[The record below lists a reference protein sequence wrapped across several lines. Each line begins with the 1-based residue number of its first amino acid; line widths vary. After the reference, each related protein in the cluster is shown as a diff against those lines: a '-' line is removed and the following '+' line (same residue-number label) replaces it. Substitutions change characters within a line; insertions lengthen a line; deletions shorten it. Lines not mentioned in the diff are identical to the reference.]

1 MQVERLIAR
10 IRGQLELGTP
20 DLEARSLAG
29 EYAALCARAR
39 ERLEQCATLVRGGNE
54 HAAFQAAE
62 ADPDLLGLCALL
74 SFAESDRWHALC
86 RERGLPAGFPL
97 DGQHV
102 LAVESLYG
110 RVIGESHPLYRDY
123 RDAIRRRDED
133 RALAVLRSIVRINPD
148 DPNAQSELGRLSAKF
163 LRESLGRVGALFA
176 EGRAAEAVELMQR
189 MERFGANELAGEPR
203 WDDARARRAAWLRAN
218 AAEQAAALVDEAGGA
233 REGGH
238 WEACASA
245 LGRTRALEREHQ
257 LNLSPELLAR
267 TAELEAWA
275 GELAAAAEA
284 EAALRAAVAGLLDEW
299 QVLGQEAARGSS
311 PAILIVRLSAWLE
324 RAAPHAE
331 RLPEGLLREA
341 RALRQATRTRLNRR
355 YLVLTTSWVVGLLLV
370 VGAVVAVN
378 LQRQQEEETLGRFS
392 EAARL
397 VELHDHDAALKALE
411 EFEKAHTGPADL
423 ERRKADAR
431 PLREALARQAA
442 LEQKLRLE
450 ARQLAELGRQGVTDG
465 NVAEVVRRAAAYL
478 KSLAEAGSGMRE
490 RLRAVLP
497 DPEGLAAAGQ
507 NHLGKL
513 RQELAT
519 RTAALNKAV
528 SDSAAIADPVA
539 AMETLE
545 RLRMLLKVLAD
556 VGDKDLDSAAAAA
569 DRGEIRLAGDRKI
582 AAALRA
588 LEAAG
593 DLASYLAALADASA
607 NTAGEKTDLGARASF
622 VFTHAPTLQALPRPV
637 LAPRVGAMWD
647 AAATADP
654 QGLFHPAVLTD
665 AEQRLL
671 RRLSDTS
678 LADSLR
684 RATLSLYSVRGVT
697 PGRTVYV
704 VGEIA
709 ESKNALTDGVEFTQ
723 KAKELSREGVV
734 AEAAWR
740 RREFNNGFRN
750 GEELTALAPIPELEF
765 IRQITRFQDTRT
777 GRLLEPPLRTME
789 RVRRSDSPYP
799 ELRAF
804 QLQELYKLAGGRPDA
819 WGLLFSPSAQRDAE
833 QLRRITQ
840 NALEPYDYL
849 FRDKW
854 ADVKAELRAFLV
866 PQGGAGYAEEARF
879 WRATFAQLRNRRLVF
894 AGMVGR
900 DGAPRL
906 REATKGSALYG
917 LDNDGK
923 AAVLFRVGDDGLPKR
938 VADGAPLSPL
948 LRYPGTVAEAAEAAG
963 IPKGLNP
970 PDGGWETLLQ
980 GRDL

>member
-1 MQVERLIAR
+1 MQAERLIAR

-29 EYAALCARAR
+29 EYAALCLRAR

-62 ADPDLLGLCALL
+62 AEPDLLGLCALL

-123 RDAIRRRDED
+123 RDAIRRREED

-148 DPNAQSELGRLSAKF
+148 DPNAQSELARLSAKF
-163 LRESLGRVGALFA
+163 LRESLGRVGALFT

-203 WDDARARRAAWLRAN
+203 WDDARTRRAAWLRAN
-218 AAEQAAALVDEAGGA
+218 AAEQAVALIGEAGLA
-233 REGGH
+233 RDGGH
-238 WEACASA
+238 WESCASA
-245 LGRTRALEREHQ
+245 LGRTRALERDHQ
-257 LNLSPELLAR
+257 LNLSSELL
-267 TAELEAWA
+267 TQVAELEAWA
-275 GELAAAAEA
+275 GELAATAEA
-284 EAALRAAVAGLLDEW
+284 EASLRSSVEGLLEEW
-299 QVLGQEAARGSS
+299 RVLGQEAARGSS

-324 RAAPHAE
+324 RATPHAE
-331 RLPEGLLREA
+331 RLPEGLIREA

-355 YLVLTTSWVVGLLLV
+355 YLVLTSSWVVGLLLV
-370 VGAVVAVN
+370 VGVVVAVN
-378 LQRQQEEETLGRFS
+378 LQRQQEEETLGRLS

-397 VELHDHDAALKALE
+397 VELYDHEGARRALD
-411 EFEKAHTGPADL
+411 EFEHGGSNAAEL
-423 ERRKADAR
+423 ERRKSDAR
-431 PLREALARQAA
+431 PLRETLAKQTA

-450 ARQLAELGRQGVTDG
+450 ARQLAETARQGVNDG
-465 NVAEVVRRAAAYL
+465 NVAGIVRGTAAYL
-478 KSLAEAGSGMRE
+478 KALGEAGSALRE

-497 DPEGLAAAGQ
+497 DPEGLSAAGQ

-513 RQELAT
+513 RQELAA
-519 RTAALNKAV
+519 RTTALNKAV
-528 SDSAAIADPVA
+528 RDNTTIAEPAA

-545 RLRMLLKVLAD
+545 RLRLLLKILGEA
-556 VGDKDLDSAAAAA
+556 GDRDLDSAAAAA
-569 DRGEIRLAGDRKI
+569 DLGEDRLAGERKV

-588 LEAAG
+588 LEAAA
-593 DLASYLAALADASA
+593 DLSSYLAALADASA
-607 NTAGEKTDLGARASF
+607 NTAGGKTDLGTRASF
-622 VFTHAPTLQALPRPV
+622 VFTRAPSLQALPRPV
-637 LAPRVGAMWD
+637 LAPRVAAMWD

-654 QGLFHPAVLTD
+654 QGIFHPTILTD

-697 PGRTVYV
+697 PGRSVYV
-704 VGEIA
+704 VGEVA
-709 ESKNALTDGVEFTQ
+709 ETKNTFTDGAEFTQ
-723 KAKELSREGVV
+723 KAKELNREGVV
-734 AEAAWR
+734 VEGAWR

-750 GEELTALAPIPELEF
+750 GEELTSLAPIPELEF
-765 IRQITRFQDTRT
+765 IRQITRFQDARS

-804 QLQELYKLAGGRPDA
+804 QLQELYRLAGGRPDA
-819 WGLLFSPSAQRDAE
+819 WGLIFSPSAQRDAE

-900 DGAPRL
+900 DGTPRL
-906 REATKGSALYG
+906 REVTKGSALFG

-923 AAVLFRVGDDGLPKR
+923 VAVLFRVGDDGVPKR
-938 VADGAPLSPL
+938 VADAAPLSPL
-948 LRYPGTVAEAAEAAG
+948 LRYPALVAEAAASAG

>member
-1 MQVERLIAR
+1 MQAERLIAR

-29 EYAALCARAR
+29 EYAALCLRAR

-148 DPNAQSELGRLSAKF
+148 DPNAQSELARQSAKF

-189 MERFGANELAGEPR
+189 MERFGANDLAGEPR

-218 AAEQAAALVDEAGGA
+218 AAEQAISLVAEAALA
-233 REGGH
+233 RDGGH

-245 LGRTRALEREHQ
+245 LGRTRALERDHQ
-257 LNLSPELLAR
+257 LNLSGELLAQM
-267 TAELEAWA
+267 AELEAWA
-275 GELAAAAEA
+275 GELAATAEA
-284 EAALRAAVAGLLDEW
+284 EASLRSALESLLEEW
-299 QVLGQEAARGSS
+299 HVLDQEAARGSS
-311 PAILIVRLSAWLE
+311 PAILIVRLSAWIE
-324 RAAPHAE
+324 RATPHAE

-341 RALRQATRTRLNRR
+341 RALRQATRMRLNRR
-355 YLVLTTSWVVGLLLV
+355 YLLLTSSWVVGLLLI
-370 VGAVVAVN
+370 VGTVVAIN
-378 LQRQQEEETLGRFS
+378 LQRQQEEETLGRLS

-397 VELHDHDAALKALE
+397 VELYDHEAARRALD
-411 EFEKAHTGPADL
+411 EFERGGNAADL
-423 ERRKADAR
+423 EQRKAETR
-431 PLREALARQAA
+431 PLRETLDKQSA

-450 ARQLAELGRQGVTDG
+450 ARQLAESARNGVNDG
-465 NVAEVVRRAAAYL
+465 NVAEVARRSTAYL
-478 KSLAEAGSGMRE
+478 KALGEAAPALRE
-490 RLRAVLP
+490 RLKSVLP
-497 DPEGLAAAGQ
+497 EPEVLAAASQ
-507 NHLGKL
+507 SHLGKL
-513 RQELAT
+513 RQELDT
-519 RTAALNKAV
+519 RTTALNKAV
-528 SDSAAIADPVA
+528 RDNTTIADPVA

-545 RLRMLLKVLAD
+545 RLRLLIKVLREA
-556 VGDKDLDSAAAAA
+556 GDRDFDSAEAAAEV
-569 DRGEIRLAGDRKI
+569 GESRLAGERKV

-588 LEAAG
+588 LEAAT
-593 DLASYLAALADASA
+593 DLSSYLAALADASA
-607 NTAGEKTDLGARASF
+607 NNAGGKTDLGNRASF
-622 VFTHAPTLQALPRPV
+622 VFTHAPTLQSLPRPI
-637 LAPRVGAMWD
+637 LAPRVAAMWD

-654 QGLFHPAVLTD
+654 QGIFHPTVLTD

-697 PGRTVYV
+697 PGRSVYV
-704 VGEIA
+704 VGEVV
-709 ESKNALTDGVEFTQ
+709 ETKNTFTDGAEFTQ
-723 KAKELSREGVV
+723 KAKELNRDGVV
-734 AEAAWR
+734 VEGAWR

-750 GEELTALAPIPELEF
+750 GEELTALAPIPELDF
-765 IRQITRFQDTRT
+765 IRQITRFQDARS

-804 QLQELYKLAGGRPDA
+804 QLQELYRLAGGRPDA
-819 WGLLFSPSAQRDAE
+819 WGLIFSPSAQRDSE

-854 ADVKAELRAFLV
+854 ADVKGELRAFLV

-900 DGAPRL
+900 DGTPRL
-906 REATKGSALYG
+906 REATKGSALFG

-923 AAVLFRVGDDGLPKR
+923 VAVLFRVGEDGLPKR
-938 VADGAPLSPL
+938 VADAAPLSPL
-948 LRYPGTVAEAAEAAG
+948 LRYPALVAEAAEAAG

>member
-1 MQVERLIAR
+1 MQAERLIAR

-29 EYAALCARAR
+29 EYATLCLRAR

-62 ADPDLLGLCALL
+62 AEPDLLGLCALL

-163 LRESLGRVGALFA
+163 LRESLGRVGALFN
-176 EGRAAEAVELMQR
+176 EGRAADAVELMQR
-189 MERFGANELAGEPR
+189 MERFGANDLAGEPR

-218 AAEQAAALVDEAGGA
+218 AAEQAATLVAEAGLA
-233 REGGH
+233 RDGGH
-238 WEACASA
+238 WEACAAA
-245 LGRTRALEREHQ
+245 LGRTRALERDHH
-257 LNLSPELLAR
+257 LNLPPELLAR
-267 TAELEAWA
+267 MAELEAWA

-284 EAALRAAVAGLLDEW
+284 EAALRAAVESLLEEW
-299 QVLGQEAARGSS
+299 QLLGQEAARGSS

-324 RAAPHAE
+324 RATPHAE

-341 RALRQATRTRLNRR
+341 RALRQATRARLNRR
-355 YLVLTTSWVVGLLLV
+355 YLLLTSSWVVGLLLI
-370 VGAVVAVN
+370 VGVVVAVN
-378 LQRQQEEETLGRFS
+378 LQRQQEEETLGRLS

-397 VELHDHDAALKALE
+397 VELHDHDAALRALD
-411 EFEKAHTGPADL
+411 EFERGGGASEL
-423 ERRKADAR
+423 ERRKADTR
-431 PLREALARQAA
+431 PLRDTLAKQLA
-442 LEQKLRLE
+442 LEQKLRSE
-450 ARQLAELGRQGVTDG
+450 ARQLAEFGRQGLTDG
-465 NVAEVVRRAAAYL
+465 NVSEVIRRTAAYL
-478 KSLAEAGSGMRE
+478 KALSEAGSAMRD
-490 RLRAVLP
+490 RLRTVLP
-497 DPEGLAAAGQ
+497 DPEGLSASAQ

-513 RQELAT
+513 RQELAG
-519 RTAALNKAV
+519 RTSALNKAIN
-528 SDSAAIADPVA
+528 DSATIADPVA
-539 AMETLE
+539 AMENLE
-545 RLRMLLKVLAD
+545 RLRVLLKIL
-556 VGDKDLDSAAAAA
+556 GDAGDRDLDSAAAAA

-582 AAALRA
+582 AAALRG
-588 LEAAG
+588 LESAG
-593 DLASYLAALADASA
+593 DLSTYLAALADASA

-622 VFTHAPTLQALPRPV
+622 VFTRASTLQSLPRPV
-637 LAPRVGAMWD
+637 LAPRVAAMWD
-647 AAATADP
+647 AAASADP
-654 QGLFHPAVLTD
+654 KGLFQPAALT
-665 AEQRLL
+665 ETEKSLL
-671 RRLSDTS
+671 RRISDTS

-684 RATLSLYSVRGVT
+684 RATLSLYSPRGIT

-704 VGEIA
+704 VGE
-709 ESKNALTDGVEFTQ
+709 LTETKVSFNDGVEFTQ
-723 KAKELSREGVV
+723 KAKELTRDGAVLEGV
-734 AEAAWR
+734 WR

-765 IRQITRFQDTRT
+765 IRQVIRFQDART
-777 GRLLEPPLRTME
+777 GQLLEPPLRTME

-804 QLQELYKLAGGRPDA
+804 QLQELYRLAAGRPDV
-819 WGLLFSPSAQRDAE
+819 WGLIFSPSAQRDAE

-840 NALEPYDYL
+840 NSLEPYDYL

-879 WRATFAQLRNRRLVF
+879 WRATFAQLRTRRLIF

-923 AAVLFRVGDDGLPKR
+923 VAVLFRVGEDGLPKR
-938 VADGAPLSPL
+938 VADAAPLTPL

-963 IPKGLNP
+963 IPKGMNP

>member
-1 MQVERLIAR
+1 MQAERLIAR

-29 EYAALCARAR
+29 EYATLCLRAR

-62 ADPDLLGLCALL
+62 AEPDLLGLCALL

-148 DPNAQSELGRLSAKF
+148 DPNAQSELARLSAKF

-176 EGRAAEAVELMQR
+176 EGRAAEAAELMQR
-189 MERFGANELAGEPR
+189 MERFGANDLAGEPR
-203 WDDARARRAAWLRAN
+203 WDDARARRATWLRAN
-218 AAEQAAALVDEAGGA
+218 AAEQAAKLVAEAAEA
-233 REGGH
+233 RAGGH
-238 WEACASA
+238 WEACAAA
-245 LGRTRALEREHQ
+245 LGRTRALERDHH
-257 LNLSPELLAR
+257 LNLAPELLGR
-267 TAELEAWA
+267 MAELEAWA

-284 EAALRAAVAGLLDEW
+284 EAALRAAVEGLLEEW
-299 QVLGQEAARGSS
+299 RLLGQEAARGSS

-341 RALRQATRTRLNRR
+341 RALRQATRARLNRR
-355 YLVLTTSWVVGLLLV
+355 YLLLTSSWVVGLLLV
-370 VGAVVAVN
+370 VGAVVAFN
-378 LQRQQEEETLGRFS
+378 LQRQQEEEALGRLS

-397 VELHDHDAALKALE
+397 VELHDHEAALRALD
-411 EFEKAHTGPADL
+411 EFEREGAAADL

-431 PLREALARQAA
+431 PLREALARQMS
-442 LEQKLRLE
+442 LEQQLRLE
-450 ARQLAELGRQGVTDG
+450 ARQLAEIGRQGVGDA
-465 NVAEVVRRAAAYL
+465 NVAAVVRRAAAYL
-478 KSLAEAGSGMRE
+478 KALDSAGAAMRE
-490 RLRAVLP
+490 RLRTALP
-497 DPEGLAAAGQ
+497 EPEGLSAAAQ
-507 NHLGKL
+507 AHLGKL
-513 RQELAT
+513 RQELAV

-528 SDSAAIADPVA
+528 SESAAVADPVA
-539 AMETLE
+539 AMENLE
-545 RLRMLLKVLAD
+545 RLRALLRILGEA
-556 VGDKDLDSAAAAA
+556 GDRDLDSAAAAA

-582 AAALRA
+582 AAALRG

-593 DLASYLAALADASA
+593 DLGTYLAALADASA

-622 VFTHAPTLQALPRPV
+622 VFTRASALQALPRPV
-637 LAPRVGAMWD
+637 LAPRVAAMWD
-647 AAATADP
+647 AAETADP
-654 QGLFHPAVLTD
+654 KGLFQQAALT
-665 AEQRLL
+665 ETEKSLL
-671 RRLSDTS
+671 RRISDTS
-678 LADSLR
+678 LADSLQ

-697 PGRTVYV
+697 PGRSVYV
-704 VGEIA
+704 VGPIT
-709 ESKNALTDGVEFTQ
+709 ESKLVFTDGVEFTQ
-723 KAKELSREGVV
+723 KAKELTRDGAVVEGT
-734 AEAAWR
+734 WR
-740 RREFNNGFRN
+740 RREFNNGLRN
-750 GEELTALAPIPELEF
+750 GEELTSLAPIPELTF
-765 IRQITRFQDTRT
+765 IRQVTRFQDART
-777 GRLLEPPLRTME
+777 GQLLEPPLRTME
-789 RVRRSDSPYP
+789 RIRRSESPYP

-804 QLQELYKLAGGRPDA
+804 QLQELYRLAAGRPDV

-879 WRATFAQLRNRRLVF
+879 WRATFAQLRARRVIF

-906 REATKGSALYG
+906 REAAKGSALYG
-917 LDNDGK
+917 LDSEGK
-923 AAVLFRVGDDGLPKR
+923 VAVLFRVGDDGVPKR
-938 VADGAPLSPL
+938 VADAAPLSPL
-948 LRYPGTVAEAAEAAG
+948 LRYPGLVAEAAQAAG

>member
-1 MQVERLIAR
+1 MQAERLIAR

-29 EYAALCARAR
+29 EYAALCVRAR

-62 ADPDLLGLCALL
+62 AEPDLLGLCALL

-148 DPNAQSELGRLSAKF
+148 DPNAQSELARLSAKF
-163 LRESLGRVGALFA
+163 LRESLGRVGALFT
-176 EGRAAEAVELMQR
+176 EGRPAEAVELMQR
-189 MERFGANELAGEPR
+189 MERFGANDLAGEPR

-218 AAEQAAALVDEAGGA
+218 AAEQAVGLVAEAALA
-233 REGGH
+233 RDGGH
-238 WEACASA
+238 WEACAAA
-245 LGRTRALEREHQ
+245 LGRTRALERDHQ
-257 LNLSPELLAR
+257 LNLAPEVLAR
-267 TAELEAWA
+267 MAELEAWA
-275 GELAAAAEA
+275 GELAATAEA
-284 EAALRAAVAGLLDEW
+284 EAALRAAVESLLEEW

-324 RAAPHAE
+324 RASPHEE

-355 YLVLTTSWVVGLLLV
+355 YLLLTSSWVVGLLV
-370 VGAVVAVN
+370 IVGAVVAVN

-397 VELHDHDAALKALE
+397 VELYEHDAALRALD
-411 EFEKAHTGPADL
+411 EFERGGAGAAEQ

-431 PLREALARQAA
+431 PLRETLAAQMA

-450 ARQLAELGRQGVTDG
+450 ARQLAETGKSGVNDD
-465 NVAEVVRRAAAYL
+465 NVAEVARRSAAYL
-478 KSLAEAGSGMRE
+478 RSLGEVGPALRE
-490 RLRAVLP
+490 RLKSALP
-497 DPEGLAAAGQ
+497 DPEGLAAASQ
-507 NHLGKL
+507 NHLGRL
-513 RQELAT
+513 RQELAV
-519 RTAALNKAV
+519 RTAELNKAV
-528 SDSAAIADPVA
+528 GDVAAIAEPA
-539 AMETLE
+539 RTMETLE
-545 RLRMLLKVLAD
+545 RLRRLLKTLGEA
-556 VGDKDLDSAAAAA
+556 GDRDLDSAAAAA
-569 DRGEIRLAGDRKI
+569 ARGEIRLAGARKI
-582 AAALRA
+582 AAALRG
-588 LEAAG
+588 LEAAA
-593 DLASYLAALADASA
+593 DLTTYLAALADASA

-622 VFTHAPTLQALPRPV
+622 VFTRAPTLQALPRPV
-637 LAPRVGAMWD
+637 LAPRVAAMWD

-654 QGLFHPAVLTD
+654 QGVFHPAVLTD

-678 LADSLR
+678 LADGLR

-697 PGRTVYV
+697 PGRQVYV
-704 VGEIA
+704 VGEIV
-709 ESKNALTDGVEFTQ
+709 ETKNAFTDGVEFTQ
-723 KAKELSREGVV
+723 KAKELGRDGSVTEG
-734 AEAAWR
+734 AWR

-750 GEELTALAPIPELEF
+750 GEELTSLAPIPELEF
-765 IRQITRFQDTRT
+765 IRQVTRFQDARS

-819 WGLLFSPSAQRDAE
+819 WGLIFSPSAQRDAE
-833 QLRRITQ
+833 NLRRITQ

-854 ADVKAELRAFLV
+854 ADVKGELRAFLL
-866 PQGGAGYAEEARF
+866 PQAGAGYAEEARF
-879 WRATFAQLRNRRLVF
+879 WRATFAQLRTRRLVF

-906 REATKGSALYG
+906 REAAKGSALYG

-923 AAVLFRVGDDGLPKR
+923 VAVLFRVGEDGLPKR
-938 VADGAPLSPL
+938 VADAAPLSPL

>member
-1 MQVERLIAR
+1 MQAERLIAR

-29 EYAALCARAR
+29 EYASLCLRAR

-62 ADPDLLGLCALL
+62 AEPDLLGLCALL

-163 LRESLGRVGALFA
+163 LRESLGRVGALFT

-189 MERFGANELAGEPR
+189 MERFGANDLAGEPR

-218 AAEQAAALVDEAGGA
+218 AAEQAATLVAEAGLA
-233 REGGH
+233 RDGGH
-238 WEACASA
+238 WEACAAA
-245 LGRTRALEREHQ
+245 LGRTRALERDHH
-257 LNLSPELLAR
+257 LNLPPELLTR
-267 TAELEAWA
+267 MAELEAWA
-275 GELAAAAEA
+275 GELAATAEA
-284 EAALRAAVAGLLDEW
+284 EAALRAAVESLLEEW
-299 QVLGQEAARGSS
+299 QLLGQEAARGSS

-324 RAAPHAE
+324 RATPHAE

-355 YLVLTTSWVVGLLLV
+355 YLLLTSSWVVGLLLI

-378 LQRQQEEETLGRFS
+378 LQRQQEEETLGRLS

-397 VELHDHDAALKALE
+397 VELHDHEAALRALD
-411 EFEKAHTGPADL
+411 EFERAGGASEL

-431 PLREALARQAA
+431 PLRDTLAKQLT
-442 LEQKLRLE
+442 LEQKLRIE
-450 ARQLAELGRQGVTDG
+450 ARQLAELGRQGVTDA
-465 NVAEVVRRAAAYL
+465 NVAEVIRRTAAYL
-478 KSLAEAGSGMRE
+478 KALAEAGSAMRE
-490 RLRAVLP
+490 RLRTVLP
-497 DPEGLAAAGQ
+497 EPEGLSAAGQ
-507 NHLGKL
+507 NHLGKI
-513 RQELAT
+513 RQELT
-519 RTAALNKAV
+519 GRTAALNKAIN
-528 SDSAAIADPVA
+528 DTAAIGDPLA
-539 AMETLE
+539 AMDNLE
-545 RLRMLLKVLAD
+545 RLRALLKILGEA
-556 VGDKDLDSAAAAA
+556 GDRDLDSAAAAA
-569 DRGEIRLAGDRKI
+569 DRGELRLAGDRKI
-582 AAALRA
+582 AAALRG
-588 LEAAG
+588 LEAAA
-593 DLASYLAALADASA
+593 DLSTYLAALADASA
-607 NTAGEKTDLGARASF
+607 NTAGEKTDLGVRASF
-622 VFTHAPTLQALPRPV
+622 VFTRASTLQALPRPI
-637 LAPRVGAMWD
+637 LAPRVAAMWD
-647 AAATADP
+647 AAASADP
-654 QGLFHPAVLTD
+654 KGVFHPAALT
-665 AEQRLL
+665 ETEKSLL
-671 RRLSDTS
+671 RRISDTS

-697 PGRTVYV
+697 PGRSIYV
-704 VGEIA
+704 VGEVTETKIA
-709 ESKNALTDGVEFTQ
+709 FTDGVEFTQ
-723 KAKELSREGVV
+723 KAKELTRDGAVVEGT
-734 AEAAWR
+734 WR
-740 RREFNNGFRN
+740 RREFNNGLRN
-750 GEELTALAPIPELEF
+750 GDELTALVPIPELGF
-765 IRQITRFQDTRT
+765 IKQVTRFQDART
-777 GRLLEPPLRTME
+777 GQLLEPPLRTME

-804 QLQELYKLAGGRPDA
+804 QLQELYRLAAGRPDA
-819 WGLLFSPSAQRDAE
+819 WGLIFSPTAQRDAE

-879 WRATFAQLRNRRLVF
+879 WRATFAQLRTRRLIF

-917 LDNDGK
+917 LDTDGK
-923 AAVLFRVGDDGLPKR
+923 VAVLFRVGEDGLPKR
-938 VADGAPLSPL
+938 VADAALLSPL
-948 LRYPGTVAEAAEAAG
+948 LRYPGLVAEAAEAAG

>member
-1 MQVERLIAR
+1 MQAERLIAR

-29 EYAALCARAR
+29 EYAALCLRAR

-62 ADPDLLGLCALL
+62 AEPDLLGLCALL

-123 RDAIRRRDED
+123 RDAIRRREED

-148 DPNAQSELGRLSAKF
+148 DPNAQSELARLSAKF

-189 MERFGANELAGEPR
+189 MERFGANDLAGEPR
-203 WDDARARRAAWLRAN
+203 WDDARTRRAAWLRAN
-218 AAEQAAALVDEAGGA
+218 AAEQAVALIGEAGLA
-233 REGGH
+233 RDGGH
-238 WEACASA
+238 WESCASA
-245 LGRTRALEREHQ
+245 LGRTRALERDHQ
-257 LNLSPELLAR
+257 LNLSSELLAQV
-267 TAELEAWA
+267 AELEAWA
-275 GELAAAAEA
+275 GELAATAEA
-284 EAALRAAVAGLLDEW
+284 EASLRSSVEGLLEEW
-299 QVLGQEAARGSS
+299 RVLGQEAARGSS

-324 RAAPHAE
+324 RATPHAE
-331 RLPEGLLREA
+331 RLPEGLIREA

-355 YLVLTTSWVVGLLLV
+355 YLVLTSSWVVGLLLV
-370 VGAVVAVN
+370 VGVVVAVN
-378 LQRQQEEETLGRFS
+378 LQRQQEEETLGRLS

-397 VELHDHDAALKALE
+397 VELYDHEGARRALD
-411 EFEKAHTGPADL
+411 EFEHGGSNAAEL
-423 ERRKADAR
+423 ERRKSDAR
-431 PLREALARQAA
+431 PLRETLAKQTA

-450 ARQLAELGRQGVTDG
+450 ARQLAETARQGVNDG
-465 NVAEVVRRAAAYL
+465 NVAGIVRGTAAYL
-478 KSLAEAGSGMRE
+478 KALGEAGSALRE

-497 DPEGLAAAGQ
+497 DPEGLSAAGQ

-513 RQELAT
+513 RQELAA
-519 RTAALNKAV
+519 RTTALNKAV
-528 SDSAAIADPVA
+528 RDNTTIAEPAA

-545 RLRMLLKVLAD
+545 RLRLLLKILGEA
-556 VGDKDLDSAAAAA
+556 GDRDLDSAAAAA
-569 DRGEIRLAGDRKI
+569 DLGEDRLAGERKV

-588 LEAAG
+588 LEAAA
-593 DLASYLAALADASA
+593 DLSSYLAALADASA
-607 NTAGEKTDLGARASF
+607 NTAGGKTDLGTRASF
-622 VFTHAPTLQALPRPV
+622 VFTRAPSLQALPRPV
-637 LAPRVGAMWD
+637 LAPRVAAMWD

-654 QGLFHPAVLTD
+654 QGIFHPTILTD

-697 PGRTVYV
+697 PGRSVYV
-704 VGEIA
+704 VGEVA
-709 ESKNALTDGVEFTQ
+709 ETKNTFTDGAEFTQ
-723 KAKELSREGVV
+723 KAKELNREGVV
-734 AEAAWR
+734 IEGAWR

-750 GEELTALAPIPELEF
+750 GEELTSLAPIPELEF
-765 IRQITRFQDTRT
+765 IRQITRFQDARS

-804 QLQELYKLAGGRPDA
+804 QLQELYRLAGGRPDA
-819 WGLLFSPSAQRDAE
+819 WGLIFSPSAQRDAE

-900 DGAPRL
+900 DGTPRL
-906 REATKGSALYG
+906 REVTKGSALFG

-923 AAVLFRVGDDGLPKR
+923 VAVLFRVGDDGVPKR
-938 VADGAPLSPL
+938 VADAAPLSPL
-948 LRYPGTVAEAAEAAG
+948 LRYPALVAEAAAAAG

>member
-1 MQVERLIAR
+1 MQAERLIAR

-29 EYAALCARAR
+29 EYAALCVRAR

-62 ADPDLLGLCALL
+62 AEPDLLGLCALL

-148 DPNAQSELGRLSAKF
+148 DPNAQSELARLSAKF
-163 LRESLGRVGALFA
+163 LRESLGRVGALFT
-176 EGRAAEAVELMQR
+176 EGRPAEAVELMQR
-189 MERFGANELAGEPR
+189 MERFGANDLAGEPR

-218 AAEQAAALVDEAGGA
+218 AAEQAVGLVAEAALA
-233 REGGH
+233 RDGGH
-238 WEACASA
+238 WEACAAA
-245 LGRTRALEREHQ
+245 LGRTRALERDHQ
-257 LNLSPELLAR
+257 LNLAPEVLAR
-267 TAELEAWA
+267 MAELEAWA
-275 GELAAAAEA
+275 GELAATAEA
-284 EAALRAAVAGLLDEW
+284 EAALRAAVESLLEEW

-324 RAAPHAE
+324 RASPHEE

-355 YLVLTTSWVVGLLLV
+355 YLLLTSSWVVGLLV
-370 VGAVVAVN
+370 FVGAVVAVN

-397 VELHDHDAALKALE
+397 VELYEHDAALRALD
-411 EFEKAHTGPADL
+411 EFERGGAGAAEQ

-431 PLREALARQAA
+431 PLRETLAAQMA

-450 ARQLAELGRQGVTDG
+450 ARQLAETGKSGVNDD
-465 NVAEVVRRAAAYL
+465 NVAEVARRSAAYL
-478 KSLAEAGSGMRE
+478 RSLGEVGPALRE
-490 RLRAVLP
+490 RLKSALP
-497 DPEGLAAAGQ
+497 DPEGLAAASQ
-507 NHLGKL
+507 NHLGRL
-513 RQELAT
+513 RQELAV
-519 RTAALNKAV
+519 RTAELNKAV
-528 SDSAAIADPVA
+528 GDVAAIAEPA
-539 AMETLE
+539 RTMETLE
-545 RLRMLLKVLAD
+545 RLRRLLKTLGEA
-556 VGDKDLDSAAAAA
+556 GDRDLDSAAAAA

-582 AAALRA
+582 AAALRG
-588 LEAAG
+588 LEAAA
-593 DLASYLAALADASA
+593 DLTTYLAALADASA

-622 VFTHAPTLQALPRPV
+622 VFTRAPTLQALPRPV
-637 LAPRVGAMWD
+637 LAPRVAAMWD

-654 QGLFHPAVLTD
+654 QGVFHPAVLTD

-697 PGRTVYV
+697 PGRQVYV
-704 VGEIA
+704 VGEIV
-709 ESKNALTDGVEFTQ
+709 ETKNAFTDGVEFTQ
-723 KAKELSREGVV
+723 KAKELGRDGSVTEG
-734 AEAAWR
+734 AWR

-750 GEELTALAPIPELEF
+750 GEELTSLAPIPELEF
-765 IRQITRFQDTRT
+765 IRQVTRFQDARS

-819 WGLLFSPSAQRDAE
+819 WGLIFSPSAQRDAE
-833 QLRRITQ
+833 NLRRITQ

-854 ADVKAELRAFLV
+854 ADVKGELRAFLL
-866 PQGGAGYAEEARF
+866 PQAGAGYAEEARF
-879 WRATFAQLRNRRLVF
+879 WRATFAQLRTRRLVF

-906 REATKGSALYG
+906 REAAKGSALYG

-923 AAVLFRVGDDGLPKR
+923 VAVLFRVGEDGLPKR
-938 VADGAPLSPL
+938 VADAAPLSPL

>member
-1 MQVERLIAR
+1 MQAERLIAR

-29 EYAALCARAR
+29 EYAALCLRAR

-62 ADPDLLGLCALL
+62 AEPDLLGLCALL

-97 DGQHV
+97 DTQHV

-133 RALAVLRSIVRINPD
+133 RALAVLRSIVRINPE
-148 DPNAQSELGRLSAKF
+148 DPNAQSELARLSAKF
-163 LRESLGRVGALFA
+163 LRESLGRVAALFA

-189 MERFGANELAGEPR
+189 MERFGANDLAGEPR
-203 WDDARARRAAWLRAN
+203 WDDARSRRAAWLRAK
-218 AAEQAAALVDEAGGA
+218 AGEQAAVLVGEAELA

-238 WEACASA
+238 WETCAAA
-245 LGRTRALEREHQ
+245 LGRTRALERDHQ
-257 LNLSPELLAR
+257 LNLEPDLLAR
-267 TAELEAWA
+267 IAELEAWA
-275 GELAAAAEA
+275 GGHAAAAEA
-284 EAALRAAVAGLLDEW
+284 EAALRSAVEGLLEEW
-299 QVLGQEAARGSS
+299 RVLGQEAVRGSS

-355 YLVLTTSWVVGLLLV
+355 YLLLTSSWVVGLLVLV
-370 VGAVVAVN
+370 AAVVTVN
-378 LQRQQEEETLGRFS
+378 LRRQQEEETLGRLS

-397 VELHDHDAALKALE
+397 VELYDHDAAQRALD
-411 EFEKAHTGPADL
+411 EFERGGAGAAEAEK
-423 ERRKADAR
+423 RKADAR
-431 PLREALARQAA
+431 PLREALAKQLA

-450 ARQLAELGRQGVTDG
+450 ARQLAETTRQGVDDA
-465 NVAEVVRRAAAYL
+465 NVADVVRRSNAYL
-478 KSLAEAGSGMRE
+478 GSLGEAGTALRE
-490 RLRAVLP
+490 RLKAVLP
-497 DPEGLAAAGQ
+497 DPEGLAASGQ
-507 NHLGKL
+507 AHLGKL
-513 RQELAT
+513 RQELAV
-519 RTAALNKAV
+519 RTSALNKTV
-528 SDSAAIADPVA
+528 GDSAAIADPA
-539 AMETLE
+539 AAVETLE
-545 RLRMLLKVLAD
+545 RLRQLLRILAD
-556 VGDKDLDSAAAAA
+556 AGDRDLDSAAAAA
-569 DRGEIRLAGDRKI
+569 DRAEIRLAGDRKI
-582 AAALRA
+582 AAALRG

-593 DLASYLAALADASA
+593 DLSTYLAALADASA

-622 VFTHAPTLQALPRPV
+622 VFTRASALQSLPRPV
-637 LAPRVGAMWD
+637 LAPRVAAMWD

-654 QGLFHPAVLTD
+654 KGVFHPAALT
-665 AEQRLL
+665 EMEKSVL

-697 PGRTVYV
+697 PGRAVYV
-704 VGEIA
+704 VGEVT
-709 ESKNALTDGVEFTQ
+709 ETKNAFNDGVEFTQ
-723 KAKELSREGVV
+723 KAKELTRDGAVAEGV
-734 AEAAWR
+734 WR

-750 GEELTALAPIPELEF
+750 GEELTGLAPIPELEF
-765 IRQITRFQDTRT
+765 IRQVIRFQDART
-777 GRLLEPPLRTME
+777 GQLLEPPLRTME

-804 QLQELYKLAGGRPDA
+804 QLQELYRLAAGRPDV

-854 ADVKAELRAFLV
+854 ADVKGELRAFLV

-879 WRATFAQLRNRRLVF
+879 WRATFAQLRTRRLIF

-906 REATKGSALYG
+906 REATKGGALYG

-923 AAVLFRVGDDGLPKR
+923 VAVLFRIGEDGLPKR
-938 VADGAPLSPL
+938 VADPAPLTPL
-948 LRYPGTVAEAAEAAG
+948 LRYPGLVAEAAEAAG
-963 IPKGLNP
+963 IPKGLTP

>member
-1 MQVERLIAR
+1 MQAERLIAR

-29 EYAALCARAR
+29 EYAALCLRAR

-62 ADPDLLGLCALL
+62 AEPDLLGLCALL

-123 RDAIRRRDED
+123 RDAIRRREED

-148 DPNAQSELGRLSAKF
+148 DPNAQSELARLSAKF

-189 MERFGANELAGEPR
+189 MERFGANDLAGEPR
-203 WDDARARRAAWLRAN
+203 WDDARTRRAAWLRAN
-218 AAEQAAALVDEAGGA
+218 AAEQAVALIGEAGLA
-233 REGGH
+233 RDGGH
-238 WEACASA
+238 WESCASA
-245 LGRTRALEREHQ
+245 LGRTRALERDHQ
-257 LNLSPELLAR
+257 LNLSSELLAQV
-267 TAELEAWA
+267 AELEAWA
-275 GELAAAAEA
+275 GELAATAEA
-284 EAALRAAVAGLLDEW
+284 EASLRSCVEGLLEEW
-299 QVLGQEAARGSS
+299 RVLGQEAARGSS

-324 RAAPHAE
+324 RATPHAE
-331 RLPEGLLREA
+331 RLPEGLIREA

-355 YLVLTTSWVVGLLLV
+355 YLVLTSSWVVGLLLV
-370 VGAVVAVN
+370 VGVVVAVN
-378 LQRQQEEETLGRFS
+378 LQRQQEEETLGRLS

-397 VELHDHDAALKALE
+397 VELYDHEGARRALD
-411 EFEKAHTGPADL
+411 EFEHGGSNAAEL
-423 ERRKADAR
+423 ERRKSDAR
-431 PLREALARQAA
+431 PLRETLAKQTA

-450 ARQLAELGRQGVTDG
+450 ARQLAETARQGVNDG
-465 NVAEVVRRAAAYL
+465 NVAGIVRGTAAYL
-478 KSLAEAGSGMRE
+478 KALGEAGSALRE

-497 DPEGLAAAGQ
+497 DPEGLSAAGQ

-513 RQELAT
+513 RQELAA
-519 RTAALNKAV
+519 RTTALNKAV
-528 SDSAAIADPVA
+528 RDNTTIAEPAA

-545 RLRMLLKVLAD
+545 RLRLLLKILGEA
-556 VGDKDLDSAAAAA
+556 GDRDLDSAAAAA
-569 DRGEIRLAGDRKI
+569 DLGEDRLAGERKV

-588 LEAAG
+588 LEAAA
-593 DLASYLAALADASA
+593 DLNSYLAALADASA
-607 NTAGEKTDLGARASF
+607 NTAGGKTDLGTRASF
-622 VFTHAPTLQALPRPV
+622 VFTRAPSLQALPRPV
-637 LAPRVGAMWD
+637 LAPRVAAMWD

-654 QGLFHPAVLTD
+654 QGIFHPTILTD

-697 PGRTVYV
+697 PGRSVYV
-704 VGEIA
+704 VGEVA
-709 ESKNALTDGVEFTQ
+709 ETKNTFTDGAEFTQ
-723 KAKELSREGVV
+723 KAKELNREGVV
-734 AEAAWR
+734 VEGAWR

-750 GEELTALAPIPELEF
+750 GEELTSLAPIPELEF
-765 IRQITRFQDTRT
+765 IRQITRFQDARS

-804 QLQELYKLAGGRPDA
+804 QLQELYRLAGGRPDA
-819 WGLLFSPSAQRDAE
+819 WGLIFSPSAQRDAE

-900 DGAPRL
+900 DGTPRL
-906 REATKGSALYG
+906 REVTKGSALFG

-923 AAVLFRVGDDGLPKR
+923 VAVLFRVGDDGVPKR
-938 VADGAPLSPL
+938 VADAAPLSPL
-948 LRYPGTVAEAAEAAG
+948 LRYPALVAEAAAAVG

>member
-29 EYAALCARAR
+29 EYAALCLRAR

-148 DPNAQSELGRLSAKF
+148 DPNAQSELARLSAKF
-163 LRESLGRVGALFA
+163 LREALGRVGALFA

-189 MERFGANELAGEPR
+189 MERFGANDLAGEPR

-218 AAEQAAALVDEAGGA
+218 AAEQAAALVAEAGLA
-233 REGGH
+233 RDGGH
-238 WEACASA
+238 WEACAAA
-245 LGRTRALEREHQ
+245 LGRTRALERDHQ
-257 LNLSPELLAR
+257 LNLDPGLLAR
-267 TAELEAWA
+267 ISELEAWA
-275 GELAAAAEA
+275 GELAATAEA
-284 EAALRAAVAGLLDEW
+284 EASLRAAVEGLLEEW
-299 QVLGQEAARGSS
+299 QRLGQEAARGSS

-355 YLVLTTSWVVGLLLV
+355 YLLLTSSWVVGLLLV

-397 VELHDHDAALKALE
+397 VELYDHDAARRALD
-411 EFEKAHTGPADL
+411 EFERGGSGAAEL

-431 PLREALARQAA
+431 PLRETLAKQAA
-442 LEQKLRLE
+442 VEQQLRLE
-450 ARQLAELGRQGVTDG
+450 ARQLAETAKQGLTDG
-465 NVAEVVRRAAAYL
+465 NVAEVARRSAAYL
-478 KSLAEAGSGMRE
+478 KALAEAAPALRD
-490 RLRAVLP
+490 RLKDALP
-497 DPEGLAAAGQ
+497 DPEGLAAASQ
-507 NHLGKL
+507 AHLGKL
-513 RQELAT
+513 RQELAA

-528 SDSAAIADPVA
+528 GDSVAIADPVR

-545 RLRMLLKVLAD
+545 RLRLLLKILGES
-556 VGDKDLDSAAAAA
+556 GDRDLDSAAAAA

-588 LEAAG
+588 LEAAA
-593 DLASYLAALADASA
+593 DLSGYLAALADAAA

-622 VFTHAPTLQALPRPV
+622 VFTRAPSLQALPRPV
-637 LAPRVGAMWD
+637 LAPRVAAMWD

-654 QGLFHPAVLTD
+654 QGVFHPTTLTD

-671 RRLSDTS
+671 RRISDTS
-678 LADSLR
+678 LADSLQ

-697 PGRTVYV
+697 PGRPVYV
-704 VGEIA
+704 VGPIA
-709 ESKNALTDGVEFTQ
+709 ESKLVFNDGAEFTQ
-723 KAKELSREGVV
+723 KAKELTREGTVV
-734 AEAAWR
+734 EGAWR

-750 GEELTALAPIPELEF
+750 GEELTGLAPIPELDF
-765 IRQITRFQDTRT
+765 IRQVSRFQDART

-789 RVRRSDSPYP
+789 RIRRSDSPYP

-819 WGLLFSPSAQRDAE
+819 WGLIFSPGAQRDAE

-854 ADVKAELRAFLV
+854 ADVKGELRAFLV

-923 AAVLFRVGDDGLPKR
+923 VAVLFRVGEDGLPKR
-938 VADGAPLSPL
+938 VADAAPLSPL
-948 LRYPGTVAEAAEAAG
+948 LRFPALVAEAAEAAG

>member
-1 MQVERLIAR
+1 MQAERLIAR

-29 EYAALCARAR
+29 EYATLCLRAR

-62 ADPDLLGLCALL
+62 AEPDLLGLCALL

-97 DGQHV
+97 DGQLV

-163 LRESLGRVGALFA
+163 LRESLGRVGALFN
-176 EGRAAEAVELMQR
+176 EGRAADAVELMQR
-189 MERFGANELAGEPR
+189 MERFGANDLAGEPR

-218 AAEQAAALVDEAGGA
+218 AAEQAATLVAEAGLA
-233 REGGH
+233 RDGGH
-238 WEACASA
+238 WEACAAA
-245 LGRTRALEREHQ
+245 LGRTRALERDHH
-257 LNLSPELLAR
+257 LNLPPELLAR
-267 TAELEAWA
+267 MAELEAWA
-275 GELAAAAEA
+275 GELAATAEA
-284 EAALRAAVAGLLDEW
+284 EAALRAAVESLLEEW
-299 QVLGQEAARGSS
+299 QMLGQEAARGSS

-324 RAAPHAE
+324 RATPHAE

-355 YLVLTTSWVVGLLLV
+355 YLLLTSSWVVGLLV
-370 VGAVVAVN
+370 IVGAVVAVN

-397 VELHDHDAALKALE
+397 VELYEHDAALRALD
-411 EFEKAHTGPADL
+411 EFERGGAGAAEQ

-431 PLREALARQAA
+431 PLRETLAAQMA

-450 ARQLAELGRQGVTDG
+450 ARQLAETGRSGVNDD
-465 NVAEVVRRAAAYL
+465 NVAEVARRSAAYL
-478 KSLAEAGSGMRE
+478 RSLGEAGPALRE
-490 RLRAVLP
+490 RLKAVLP
-497 DPEGLAAAGQ
+497 DPEGLAAASQ
-507 NHLGKL
+507 NHLGRL
-513 RQELAT
+513 RQELAA
-519 RTAALNKAV
+519 RTAELNKSV
-528 SDSAAIADPVA
+528 GDVAAIADPVR

-545 RLRMLLKVLAD
+545 RLRRLLKILGEA
-556 VGDKDLDSAAAAA
+556 GDRDLDSAAAAA

-582 AAALRA
+582 AAALRG
-588 LEAAG
+588 LEAAA
-593 DLASYLAALADASA
+593 DLTTYLAALADASA

-622 VFTHAPTLQALPRPV
+622 VFTRAPTLQALPRPV
-637 LAPRVGAMWD
+637 LAPRVAAMWD

-654 QGLFHPAVLTD
+654 QGVFHPAVLTD

-697 PGRTVYV
+697 PGRQVYV
-704 VGEIA
+704 VGEIV
-709 ESKNALTDGVEFTQ
+709 ETKNAFTDGVEFTQ
-723 KAKELSREGVV
+723 KAKELGRDGSV
-734 AEAAWR
+734 AEGAWR

-750 GEELTALAPIPELEF
+750 GEELTSLAPIPELDF
-765 IRQITRFQDTRT
+765 IRQVTRFQDARS

-819 WGLLFSPSAQRDAE
+819 WGLIFSPSAQRDAE

-854 ADVKAELRAFLV
+854 ADVKGELRAFLL
-866 PQGGAGYAEEARF
+866 PQAGAGYAEEARF
-879 WRATFAQLRNRRLVF
+879 WRATFAQLRTRRLVF

-906 REATKGSALYG
+906 REAAKGSALYG

-923 AAVLFRVGDDGLPKR
+923 VAVLFRVGEDGLPKR
-938 VADGAPLSPL
+938 VADAAPLSPL

-963 IPKGLNP
+963 IPEGLNP

>member
-1 MQVERLIAR
+1 MQAERLIAR

-29 EYAALCARAR
+29 EYAALCLRAR

-62 ADPDLLGLCALL
+62 AEPDLLGLCALL

-123 RDAIRRRDED
+123 RDAIRRREED

-148 DPNAQSELGRLSAKF
+148 DPNAQSELARLSAKF
-163 LRESLGRVGALFA
+163 LRESLGRVGALFT

-189 MERFGANELAGEPR
+189 MERFGANDLAGEPR
-203 WDDARARRAAWLRAN
+203 WDDARTRRAAWLRAN
-218 AAEQAAALVDEAGGA
+218 AAEQAVALIGEAGLA
-233 REGGH
+233 RDGGH
-238 WEACASA
+238 WESCASA
-245 LGRTRALEREHQ
+245 LGRTRALERDHQ
-257 LNLSPELLAR
+257 LNLSSELLAQV
-267 TAELEAWA
+267 AELEAWA
-275 GELAAAAEA
+275 GELAATAEA
-284 EAALRAAVAGLLDEW
+284 EASLRSSVEGLLEEW
-299 QVLGQEAARGSS
+299 RVLGQEAARGSS

-324 RAAPHAE
+324 RATPHAE
-331 RLPEGLLREA
+331 RLPEGLIREA

-355 YLVLTTSWVVGLLLV
+355 YLVLTSSWVVGLLLV
-370 VGAVVAVN
+370 VGVVVAVN
-378 LQRQQEEETLGRFS
+378 LQRQQEEETLGRLS

-397 VELHDHDAALKALE
+397 VELYDHEGARRALD
-411 EFEKAHTGPADL
+411 EFEHGGSNAAEL
-423 ERRKADAR
+423 ERRKSDAR
-431 PLREALARQAA
+431 PLRETLAKQTA

-450 ARQLAELGRQGVTDG
+450 ARQLAETARQGVNDG
-465 NVAEVVRRAAAYL
+465 NVAGIVRGTAAYL
-478 KSLAEAGSGMRE
+478 KALGEAGSALRE

-497 DPEGLAAAGQ
+497 DPEGLSAAGQ

-513 RQELAT
+513 RQELAA
-519 RTAALNKAV
+519 RTTALNKAV
-528 SDSAAIADPVA
+528 RDNTTIAEPAA

-545 RLRMLLKVLAD
+545 RLRLLLKILGEA
-556 VGDKDLDSAAAAA
+556 GDRDLDSAAAAA
-569 DRGEIRLAGDRKI
+569 DLGEDRLAGERKV

-588 LEAAG
+588 LEAAA
-593 DLASYLAALADASA
+593 DLSSYLAALADASA
-607 NTAGEKTDLGARASF
+607 NTAGGKTDLGTRASF
-622 VFTHAPTLQALPRPV
+622 VFTRAPSLQALPRPV
-637 LAPRVGAMWD
+637 LAPRVAAMWD

-654 QGLFHPAVLTD
+654 QGIFHPTILTD

-697 PGRTVYV
+697 PGRSVYV
-704 VGEIA
+704 VGEVA
-709 ESKNALTDGVEFTQ
+709 ETKNTFTDGAEFTQ
-723 KAKELSREGVV
+723 KAKELNREGVV
-734 AEAAWR
+734 IEGAWR

-750 GEELTALAPIPELEF
+750 GEELTSLAPIPELEF
-765 IRQITRFQDTRT
+765 IRQITRFQDARS

-804 QLQELYKLAGGRPDA
+804 QLQELYRLAGGRPDA
-819 WGLLFSPSAQRDAE
+819 WGLIFSPSAQRDAE

-900 DGAPRL
+900 DGTPRL
-906 REATKGSALYG
+906 REVTKGSALFG

-923 AAVLFRVGDDGLPKR
+923 VAVLFRVGDDGAPKR
-938 VADGAPLSPL
+938 VADAAPLSPL
-948 LRYPGTVAEAAEAAG
+948 LRYPALVAEAAAAVG

>member
-1 MQVERLIAR
+1 MQAERLIAR

-29 EYAALCARAR
+29 EYASLCLRAR

-62 ADPDLLGLCALL
+62 AEPDLLGLCALL

-163 LRESLGRVGALFA
+163 LRESLGRVGALFT

-189 MERFGANELAGEPR
+189 MERFGANDLAGEPR

-218 AAEQAAALVDEAGGA
+218 AAEQAATLVAEAGLA
-233 REGGH
+233 RDGGH
-238 WEACASA
+238 WEACAAA
-245 LGRTRALEREHQ
+245 LGRTRALERDHH
-257 LNLSPELLAR
+257 LNLPPELLAR
-267 TAELEAWA
+267 MAELEAWA
-275 GELAAAAEA
+275 GELAATAEA
-284 EAALRAAVAGLLDEW
+284 EAALRAAVESLLEEW
-299 QVLGQEAARGSS
+299 QLLGQEAARGSS

-324 RAAPHAE
+324 RATPHAE

-355 YLVLTTSWVVGLLLV
+355 YLLLTSSWVVGLLLI

-378 LQRQQEEETLGRFS
+378 LQRQQEEETLGRLS

-397 VELHDHDAALKALE
+397 VELHDHEAALRALD
-411 EFEKAHTGPADL
+411 EFERAGGASEL

-431 PLREALARQAA
+431 PLRDTLAKQLT
-442 LEQKLRLE
+442 LEQKLRIE
-450 ARQLAELGRQGVTDG
+450 ARQLAELGRQGVTDA
-465 NVAEVVRRAAAYL
+465 NVAEVIRRTAAYL
-478 KSLAEAGSGMRE
+478 KALAEAGSAMRE
-490 RLRAVLP
+490 RLRTVLP
-497 DPEGLAAAGQ
+497 EPEGLSAAGQ

-513 RQELAT
+513 RQELT
-519 RTAALNKAV
+519 GRTAALNKAIN
-528 SDSAAIADPVA
+528 DTAAIGDPLA
-539 AMETLE
+539 AMDNLE
-545 RLRMLLKVLAD
+545 RLRALLKILGEA
-556 VGDKDLDSAAAAA
+556 GDRDLDSAAAAA
-569 DRGEIRLAGDRKI
+569 DRGELRLAGDRKI
-582 AAALRA
+582 AAALRG
-588 LEAAG
+588 LEAAA
-593 DLASYLAALADASA
+593 DLSTYLAALADASA
-607 NTAGEKTDLGARASF
+607 NTAGEKTDLGVRASF
-622 VFTHAPTLQALPRPV
+622 VFTRASTLQALPRPI
-637 LAPRVGAMWD
+637 LAPRVAAMWD
-647 AAATADP
+647 AAASADP
-654 QGLFHPAVLTD
+654 KGVFHPAALT
-665 AEQRLL
+665 ETEKSLL
-671 RRLSDTS
+671 RRISDTS

-697 PGRTVYV
+697 PGRSIYV
-704 VGEIA
+704 VGEVTETKIA
-709 ESKNALTDGVEFTQ
+709 FTDGVEFTQ
-723 KAKELSREGVV
+723 KAKELTRDGAVVEGT
-734 AEAAWR
+734 WR
-740 RREFNNGFRN
+740 RREFNNGLRN
-750 GEELTALAPIPELEF
+750 GDELTALVPIPELGF
-765 IRQITRFQDTRT
+765 IKQVTRFQDART
-777 GRLLEPPLRTME
+777 GQLLEPPLRTME

-804 QLQELYKLAGGRPDA
+804 QLQELYRLAAGRPDA
-819 WGLLFSPSAQRDAE
+819 WGLIFSPTAQRDAE

-854 ADVKAELRAFLV
+854 TDVKAELRAFLV

-879 WRATFAQLRNRRLVF
+879 WRATFAQLRTRRLIF

-917 LDNDGK
+917 LDTDGK
-923 AAVLFRVGDDGLPKR
+923 VAVLFRVGEDGLPKR
-938 VADGAPLSPL
+938 VADAALLSPL
-948 LRYPGTVAEAAEAAG
+948 LRYPGLVAEAAEAAG

>member
-1 MQVERLIAR
+1 MQAERLIAR

-29 EYAALCARAR
+29 EYAALCLRAR

-62 ADPDLLGLCALL
+62 AEPDLLGLCALL

-133 RALAVLRSIVRINPD
+133 LALSVLRSIVRINPD
-148 DPNAQSELGRLSAKF
+148 DPNALSELARLSAKF
-163 LRESLGRVGALFA
+163 LRESLGRVGALFND
-176 EGRAAEAVELMQR
+176 GRASEAVELMQR
-189 MERFGANELAGEPR
+189 MERFGANDLAGEPR

-218 AAEQAAALVDEAGGA
+218 AGEQAAGLVAEAGLA

-238 WEACASA
+238 WEACAAA
-245 LGRTRALEREHQ
+245 LGRTRALERDHQ
-257 LNLSPELLAR
+257 LNLTPELLAR
-267 TAELEAWA
+267 MTELEAWA
-275 GELAAAAEA
+275 GELAATAEA
-284 EAALRAAVAGLLDEW
+284 EAALRSAVESLLGEW
-299 QVLGQEAARGSS
+299 QLLGQEAARGSS

-324 RAAPHAE
+324 RATVHAE

-355 YLVLTTSWVVGLLLV
+355 YLILTASWVVGLLLV

-378 LQRQQEEETLGRFS
+378 LQRQQEEETLGRLS

-397 VELHDHDAALKALE
+397 VELHDNEAALRALD
-411 EFEKAHTGPADL
+411 EFERAGGASEL
-423 ERRKADAR
+423 ERRKIAAR
-431 PLREALARQAA
+431 PLRETLVRQAA

-465 NVAEVVRRAAAYL
+465 NVADVIRRTAAYL
-478 KSLAEAGSGMRE
+478 KALAEGGSAMRE
-490 RLRAVLP
+490 RVRTVLP
-497 DPEGLAAAGQ
+497 EPEGLSAAAQ
-507 NHLGKL
+507 NHLAGL
-513 RQELAT
+513 RQELAGRT
-519 RTAALNKAV
+519 RALNKV
-528 SDSAAIADPVA
+528 INDSAAIADPVA
-539 AMETLE
+539 AMENLE
-545 RLRMLLKVLAD
+545 RLRVLLRIL
-556 VGDKDLDSAAAAA
+556 GDAGDRDLDPAAAAA

-582 AAALRA
+582 AAALRG
-588 LEAAG
+588 LEAAA
-593 DLASYLAALADASA
+593 DLSTYLAALADAAA

-622 VFTHAPTLQALPRPV
+622 VFTRASSLQALPRPV
-637 LAPRVGAMWD
+637 LAPRVAAMWD
-647 AAATADP
+647 AAAADP
-654 QGLFHPAVLTD
+654 KGVFHPATLT
-665 AEQRLL
+665 ETEKNLL
-671 RRLSDTS
+671 RRISDTS

-684 RATLSLYSVRGVT
+684 RATLSLYSPRGVT
-697 PGRTVYV
+697 PGRSVYV
-704 VGEIA
+704 VGEVT
-709 ESKNALTDGVEFTQ
+709 ETKNAFTDGSEFTQ
-723 KAKELSREGVV
+723 KAKELTRDGAVIEGV
-734 AEAAWR
+734 WR

-765 IRQITRFQDTRT
+765 IRQVIRFQDART
-777 GRLLEPPLRTME
+777 GQLLEPPLRTME

-804 QLQELYKLAGGRPDA
+804 QLQELYRLAAGRPDV
-819 WGLLFSPSAQRDAE
+819 WGLIFSPSAQRDAE

-866 PQGGAGYAEEARF
+866 PQGAAGYAEEARF
-879 WRATFAQLRNRRLVF
+879 WRATFAQLRARRLIF
-894 AGMVGR
+894 AGMIGR

-906 REATKGSALYG
+906 REATKGGALYG

-923 AAVLFRVGDDGLPKR
+923 VAVLFRIGEDGLPKR
-938 VADGAPLSPL
+938 VADAAPLSPL

>member
-1 MQVERLIAR
+1 MQAERLIAR

-29 EYAALCARAR
+29 EYAALCVRAR

-62 ADPDLLGLCALL
+62 AEPDLLGLCALL

-148 DPNAQSELGRLSAKF
+148 DPNAQSELARLSAKF
-163 LRESLGRVGALFA
+163 LRESLGRVGALFT
-176 EGRAAEAVELMQR
+176 EGRPAEAVELMQR
-189 MERFGANELAGEPR
+189 MERFGANDLAGEPR

-218 AAEQAAALVDEAGGA
+218 AAEQAVGLVAEAALA
-233 REGGH
+233 RDGGH
-238 WEACASA
+238 WEACAAA
-245 LGRTRALEREHQ
+245 LGRTRALERDHQ
-257 LNLSPELLAR
+257 LNLAPEVLAR
-267 TAELEAWA
+267 MAELEAWA
-275 GELAAAAEA
+275 GELAATAEA
-284 EAALRAAVAGLLDEW
+284 EAALRAAVESLLEEW

-324 RAAPHAE
+324 RASPHEE

-355 YLVLTTSWVVGLLLV
+355 YLLLTSSWVVGLLV
-370 VGAVVAVN
+370 IVGAVVAVN

-397 VELHDHDAALKALE
+397 VELYEHDAALRALD
-411 EFEKAHTGPADL
+411 EFERGGAGAAEQ

-431 PLREALARQAA
+431 PLRETLAAQMA

-450 ARQLAELGRQGVTDG
+450 ARQLAETGKSGVNDD
-465 NVAEVVRRAAAYL
+465 NVAEVARRSAAYL
-478 KSLAEAGSGMRE
+478 RSLGEVGPALRE
-490 RLRAVLP
+490 RLKSALP
-497 DPEGLAAAGQ
+497 DPEGLAAASQ
-507 NHLGKL
+507 NHLGRL
-513 RQELAT
+513 RQELAV
-519 RTAALNKAV
+519 RTAELNKAV
-528 SDSAAIADPVA
+528 GDVAAIAEPA
-539 AMETLE
+539 RTMETLE
-545 RLRMLLKVLAD
+545 RLRRLLKTLGEA
-556 VGDKDLDSAAAAA
+556 GDRDLDSAAAAA

-582 AAALRA
+582 AAALRG
-588 LEAAG
+588 LEAAA
-593 DLASYLAALADASA
+593 DLTTYLAALADASA

-622 VFTHAPTLQALPRPV
+622 VFTRAPTLQALPRPV
-637 LAPRVGAMWD
+637 LAPRVAAMWD

-654 QGLFHPAVLTD
+654 QGVFHPAVLTD

-678 LADSLR
+678 LADGLR

-697 PGRTVYV
+697 PGRQVYV
-704 VGEIA
+704 VGEIV
-709 ESKNALTDGVEFTQ
+709 ETKNAFTDGVEFTQ
-723 KAKELSREGVV
+723 KAKELGRDGSVTEG
-734 AEAAWR
+734 AWR

-750 GEELTALAPIPELEF
+750 GEELTSLAPIPELEF
-765 IRQITRFQDTRT
+765 IRQVTRFQDARS

-819 WGLLFSPSAQRDAE
+819 WGLIFSPSAQRDAE
-833 QLRRITQ
+833 NLRRITQ

-854 ADVKAELRAFLV
+854 ADVKGELRAFLL
-866 PQGGAGYAEEARF
+866 PQAGAGYAEEARF
-879 WRATFAQLRNRRLVF
+879 WRATFAQLRTRRLVF

-906 REATKGSALYG
+906 REAAKGSALYG

-923 AAVLFRVGDDGLPKR
+923 VAVLFRVGEDGLPKR
-938 VADGAPLSPL
+938 VADAAPLSPL

>member
-1 MQVERLIAR
+1 MQAERLIAR

-29 EYAALCARAR
+29 EYAALCLRAR

-62 ADPDLLGLCALL
+62 AEPDLLGLCALL

-133 RALAVLRSIVRINPD
+133 RALSVLRSIVRINPD
-148 DPNAQSELGRLSAKF
+148 DPNALSELARLSAKF
-163 LRESLGRVGALFA
+163 LRESLGRVGALFND
-176 EGRAAEAVELMQR
+176 GRASEAVELMQR
-189 MERFGANELAGEPR
+189 MERFGANDLAGEPR
-203 WDDARARRAAWLRAN
+203 WDEARARRAAWLRAN
-218 AAEQAAALVDEAGGA
+218 AGEQAAGLVAEAGLA

-238 WEACASA
+238 WEACAAA
-245 LGRTRALEREHQ
+245 LGRTRALERDHH
-257 LNLSPELLAR
+257 LNLTAGLLAR
-267 TAELEAWA
+267 MTELEAWA
-275 GELAAAAEA
+275 GELAATAEA
-284 EAALRAAVAGLLDEW
+284 EAALRSAVANLLVEW
-299 QVLGQEAARGSS
+299 QLLGQEAARGSS

-324 RAAPHAE
+324 RASAHAE

-355 YLVLTTSWVVGLLLV
+355 YLILTSSWVFGLLLV

-378 LQRQQEEETLGRFS
+378 FQRQQEEETLGRLS

-397 VELHDHDAALKALE
+397 VELHDHEAALGALD
-411 EFEKAHTGPADL
+411 EFERAGGASEL
-423 ERRKADAR
+423 ERRKTAAR
-431 PLREALARQAA
+431 PLRETLAGQVA

-465 NVAEVVRRAAAYL
+465 NVADVIRRTAAYL
-478 KSLAEAGSGMRE
+478 KALAEGGSAMRE
-490 RLRAVLP
+490 RVRTVLP
-497 DPEGLAAAGQ
+497 EPEGLSAAAQ
-507 NHLGKL
+507 NHLVRL
-513 RQELAT
+513 RQELAG
-519 RTAALNKAV
+519 RTSALNKV
-528 SDSAAIADPVA
+528 INDSAAVADPVA
-539 AMETLE
+539 AMENLE
-545 RLRMLLKVLAD
+545 RLRVLLRIL
-556 VGDKDLDSAAAAA
+556 GDAGDRDLDPAAAAA

-582 AAALRA
+582 AAALRG
-588 LEAAG
+588 LEAAA
-593 DLASYLAALADASA
+593 DLSTYLNALADAAA
-607 NTAGEKTDLGARASF
+607 NTAGEKTDLGVRASF
-622 VFTHAPTLQALPRPV
+622 VFTRASSLQALPRPV
-637 LAPRVGAMWD
+637 LAPRVAAMWD
-647 AAATADP
+647 AAAGADP
-654 QGLFHPAVLTD
+654 KGVFHPATLT
-665 AEQRLL
+665 ETEKSLL
-671 RRLSDTS
+671 RRISDTS

-684 RATLSLYSVRGVT
+684 RATLSLYSPRGVT
-697 PGRTVYV
+697 PGRSVYV
-704 VGEIA
+704 VGEVT
-709 ESKNALTDGVEFTQ
+709 ETKNAFTDGSEFTQ
-723 KAKELSREGVV
+723 KAKELTREGAVLEGV
-734 AEAAWR
+734 WR

-765 IRQITRFQDTRT
+765 IRQVIRFQDART
-777 GRLLEPPLRTME
+777 GQLLEPPLRTME

-804 QLQELYKLAGGRPDA
+804 QLQELYRLAAGRPDV
-819 WGLLFSPSAQRDAE
+819 WGLIFSPSAQRDAE

-866 PQGGAGYAEEARF
+866 PQGAAGYAEEARF
-879 WRATFAQLRNRRLVF
+879 WRATFAQLRARRLIF
-894 AGMVGR
+894 AGMIGR

-906 REATKGSALYG
+906 RDATKGGALYG

-923 AAVLFRVGDDGLPKR
+923 VAVLFRIGEDGLPRR
-938 VADGAPLSPL
+938 VADAAPLSPL

>member
-1 MQVERLIAR
+1 MQAERLIAR

-29 EYAALCARAR
+29 EYAALCLRAR

-148 DPNAQSELGRLSAKF
+148 DPNAQSELARLSAKF

-189 MERFGANELAGEPR
+189 MERFGANDLAGEPR

-218 AAEQAAALVDEAGGA
+218 AAEQAISLVAEAALA
-233 REGGH
+233 RDGGH

-245 LGRTRALEREHQ
+245 LGRTRALERDHH
-257 LNLSPELLAR
+257 LNLSPELLAQM
-267 TAELEAWA
+267 AELEAWA
-275 GELAAAAEA
+275 GELAATAEA
-284 EAALRAAVAGLLDEW
+284 EASLRSALESLLEEW
-299 QVLGQEAARGSS
+299 HVLGQEAARGSS
-311 PAILIVRLSAWLE
+311 PAILIVRLSAWIE
-324 RAAPHAE
+324 RATPHAE

-341 RALRQATRTRLNRR
+341 RALRQATRMRLNRR
-355 YLVLTTSWVVGLLLV
+355 YLLLTSSWVVGLLLI
-370 VGAVVAVN
+370 VGTVVAIN
-378 LQRQQEEETLGRFS
+378 LQRQQEEETLGRLS

-397 VELHDHDAALKALE
+397 VELYDHEAARRALD
-411 EFEKAHTGPADL
+411 EFERGGNAADL
-423 ERRKADAR
+423 EQRKAETR
-431 PLREALARQAA
+431 PLRETLDKQSA

-450 ARQLAELGRQGVTDG
+450 ARQLAEAARDGVNDG
-465 NVAEVVRRAAAYL
+465 NVAEVTRRSTAYL
-478 KSLAEAGSGMRE
+478 KALGEAAPALRE
-490 RLRAVLP
+490 RLKSALP

-507 NHLGKL
+507 SHLGKL
-513 RQELAT
+513 RQELDA

-528 SDSAAIADPVA
+528 RDNTTIADPVA

-545 RLRMLLKVLAD
+545 RLRLLIKILRAS
-556 VGDKDLDSAAAAA
+556 GDLVFDSAEAAAEV
-569 DRGEIRLAGDRKI
+569 GESRLAGERKV

-588 LEAAG
+588 LETAS
-593 DLASYLAALADASA
+593 DLSSYLAALADASA
-607 NTAGEKTDLGARASF
+607 NNAGGKTDLGNRASF
-622 VFTHAPTLQALPRPV
+622 VFTHAPTLQSLPRPI
-637 LAPRVGAMWD
+637 LAPRVAAMWD

-654 QGLFHPAVLTD
+654 QGIFHPTVLTD

-697 PGRTVYV
+697 PGRSIYV
-704 VGEIA
+704 VGEVV
-709 ESKNALTDGVEFTQ
+709 ETKNTFTDGAEFTQ
-723 KAKELSREGVV
+723 KAKELNRDGVV
-734 AEAAWR
+734 VEGAWR

-750 GEELTALAPIPELEF
+750 GEELTALAPIPELDF
-765 IRQITRFQDTRT
+765 IRQITRFQDARS

-804 QLQELYKLAGGRPDA
+804 QLQELYRLAGGRPDA
-819 WGLLFSPSAQRDAE
+819 WGLIFSPSAQRDSE

-854 ADVKAELRAFLV
+854 ADVKGELRAFLV
-866 PQGGAGYAEEARF
+866 PQSGAGYAEEARF

-900 DGAPRL
+900 DGTPRL
-906 REATKGSALYG
+906 REVTKGSALFG

-923 AAVLFRVGDDGLPKR
+923 VAVLFRVGEDGLPKR
-938 VADGAPLSPL
+938 VADAAPLSPL
-948 LRYPGTVAEAAEAAG
+948 LRYPALVAEAAEAAG

>member
-1 MQVERLIAR
+1 MQAERLIAR

-29 EYAALCARAR
+29 EYAALCLRAR

-148 DPNAQSELGRLSAKF
+148 DPNAQSELARLSAKF

-176 EGRAAEAVELMQR
+176 DGRAADAVELMQR
-189 MERFGANELAGEPR
+189 MERFGANDLAGEPR

-218 AAEQAAALVDEAGGA
+218 AAEQAISLVAEAALA
-233 REGGH
+233 RDGGH

-245 LGRTRALEREHQ
+245 LGRTRAIERDHH
-257 LNLSPELLAR
+257 LNLSAELLAQM
-267 TAELEAWA
+267 AELEAWA
-275 GELAAAAEA
+275 GELAATAEA
-284 EAALRAAVAGLLDEW
+284 EASLRSALESLLEEW
-299 QVLGQEAARGSS
+299 HVLGQEAARGSS
-311 PAILIVRLSAWLE
+311 PAILIVRLSAWIE
-324 RAAPHAE
+324 RATPHAE

-341 RALRQATRTRLNRR
+341 RALRQATRMRLNRR
-355 YLVLTTSWVVGLLLV
+355 YLLLTSSWVVGLLLI
-370 VGAVVAVN
+370 VGTVVAIN
-378 LQRQQEEETLGRFS
+378 LQRQQEEETLGRLS

-397 VELHDHDAALKALE
+397 VELHDHEAARRALD
-411 EFEKAHTGPADL
+411 EFERGGDAADL
-423 ERRKADAR
+423 EQRKTETR
-431 PLREALARQAA
+431 PLRETLAKQST

-450 ARQLAELGRQGVTDG
+450 ARQLAESARNGVNDG
-465 NVAEVVRRAAAYL
+465 NVAEVARRSTAYL
-478 KSLAEAGSGMRE
+478 KALGEAAPALRE
-490 RLRAVLP
+490 RLKSALP
-497 DPEGLAAAGQ
+497 DPEGLAAASQ

-513 RQELAT
+513 RQELAA
-519 RTAALNKAV
+519 RTTALNKAV
-528 SDSAAIADPVA
+528 RDNTTIPDPVA

-545 RLRMLLKVLAD
+545 RLRLLLKILGEA
-556 VGDKDLDSAAAAA
+556 GDRDLDSAAAAA
-569 DRGEIRLAGDRKI
+569 DLGEDRLAGERKI
-582 AAALRA
+582 AAAVRA
-588 LEAAG
+588 LEAAT
-593 DLASYLAALADASA
+593 DLSSYLAALADASA
-607 NTAGEKTDLGARASF
+607 NTAGGKTDLGNRASF
-622 VFTHAPTLQALPRPV
+622 VFTRAPTLQALPRPI
-637 LAPRVGAMWD
+637 LAPRVAAMWD

-654 QGLFHPAVLTD
+654 QGIFHPTVLTD

-678 LADSLR
+678 LADSLK

-697 PGRTVYV
+697 PGRSIYV
-704 VGEIA
+704 VGEIV
-709 ESKNALTDGVEFTQ
+709 ETKNTFTDGAEFTQ
-723 KAKELSREGVV
+723 KAKELNRDGVV
-734 AEAAWR
+734 IEGAWR

-750 GEELTALAPIPELEF
+750 GEELTALAPIPELDF
-765 IRQITRFQDTRT
+765 IRQITRFQDARS

-804 QLQELYKLAGGRPDA
+804 QLQELYRLAGGRPDA
-819 WGLLFSPSAQRDAE
+819 WGLIFSPSAQRDSE

-866 PQGGAGYAEEARF
+866 PQSGAGYAEEARF

-900 DGAPRL
+900 DGTPRL
-906 REATKGSALYG
+906 REVTKDSALFG

-923 AAVLFRVGDDGLPKR
+923 VAVLFRVGEDGLPKR
-938 VADGAPLSPL
+938 VADAAPLSPL
-948 LRYPGTVAEAAEAAG
+948 LRYPALVAEAAEAAG
-963 IPKGLNP
+963 IPKGINP

>member
-1 MQVERLIAR
+1 MQAERLIAR

-29 EYAALCARAR
+29 EYASLCLRAR

-62 ADPDLLGLCALL
+62 AEPDLLGLCALL

-163 LRESLGRVGALFA
+163 LRESLGRVGALFT

-189 MERFGANELAGEPR
+189 MERFGANDLAGEPR

-218 AAEQAAALVDEAGGA
+218 AAEQAATLVAEASLA
-233 REGGH
+233 RDGGH
-238 WEACASA
+238 WEACAAA
-245 LGRTRALEREHQ
+245 LGRTRALERDHH
-257 LNLSPELLAR
+257 LNLPPELLAR
-267 TAELEAWA
+267 MAELEAWA
-275 GELAAAAEA
+275 GELAATAEA
-284 EAALRAAVAGLLDEW
+284 EAALRAAVESLLEEW
-299 QVLGQEAARGSS
+299 QLLGQEAARGSS

-324 RAAPHAE
+324 RATPHAE

-355 YLVLTTSWVVGLLLV
+355 YLLLTSSWVVGLLLI

-378 LQRQQEEETLGRFS
+378 LQRQQEEETLGRLS

-397 VELHDHDAALKALE
+397 VELHDHEAALRALD
-411 EFEKAHTGPADL
+411 EFERAGGASEL

-431 PLREALARQAA
+431 PLRDTLAKQLT
-442 LEQKLRLE
+442 LEQKLRIE
-450 ARQLAELGRQGVTDG
+450 ARQLAELGRQGVTDA
-465 NVAEVVRRAAAYL
+465 NVAEVIRRTAAYL
-478 KSLAEAGSGMRE
+478 KALAEAGSAMRE
-490 RLRAVLP
+490 RLRTVLP
-497 DPEGLAAAGQ
+497 EPEGLSAAGQ

-513 RQELAT
+513 RQELT
-519 RTAALNKAV
+519 GRTAALNKAIN
-528 SDSAAIADPVA
+528 DTAAIGDPLA
-539 AMETLE
+539 AMDNLE
-545 RLRMLLKVLAD
+545 RLRALLKILGEA
-556 VGDKDLDSAAAAA
+556 GDRDLDSAAAAA
-569 DRGEIRLAGDRKI
+569 DRGELRLAGDRKI
-582 AAALRA
+582 AAALRG
-588 LEAAG
+588 LEAAA
-593 DLASYLAALADASA
+593 DLSTYLAALADASA
-607 NTAGEKTDLGARASF
+607 NTAGEKTDLGVRASF
-622 VFTHAPTLQALPRPV
+622 VFTRASTLQALPRPI
-637 LAPRVGAMWD
+637 LAPRVAAMWD
-647 AAATADP
+647 AAASADP
-654 QGLFHPAVLTD
+654 KGVFHPAALT
-665 AEQRLL
+665 ETEKSLL
-671 RRLSDTS
+671 RRISDTS

-697 PGRTVYV
+697 PGRSIYV
-704 VGEIA
+704 VGEVTETKIA
-709 ESKNALTDGVEFTQ
+709 FTDGVEFTQ
-723 KAKELSREGVV
+723 KAKELTRDGAVVEGT
-734 AEAAWR
+734 WR
-740 RREFNNGFRN
+740 RREFNNGLRN
-750 GEELTALAPIPELEF
+750 GDELTALVPIPELGF
-765 IRQITRFQDTRT
+765 IKQVTRFQDART
-777 GRLLEPPLRTME
+777 GQLLEPPLRTME

-804 QLQELYKLAGGRPDA
+804 QLQELYRLAAGRPDA
-819 WGLLFSPSAQRDAE
+819 WGLIFSPTAQRDAE

-854 ADVKAELRAFLV
+854 TDVKAELRAFLV

-879 WRATFAQLRNRRLVF
+879 WRATFAQLRTRRLIF

-917 LDNDGK
+917 LDTDGK
-923 AAVLFRVGDDGLPKR
+923 VAVLFRVGEDGLPKR
-938 VADGAPLSPL
+938 VADAALLSPL
-948 LRYPGTVAEAAEAAG
+948 LRYPGLVAEAAEAAG

>member
-1 MQVERLIAR
+1 MQAERLIAR

-29 EYAALCARAR
+29 EYAALCVRAR

-62 ADPDLLGLCALL
+62 AEPDLLGLCALL

-148 DPNAQSELGRLSAKF
+148 DPNAQSELARLSAKF
-163 LRESLGRVGALFA
+163 LRESLGRVGALFT
-176 EGRAAEAVELMQR
+176 EGRPADAVELMQR
-189 MERFGANELAGEPR
+189 MERFGANDLAGEPR

-218 AAEQAAALVDEAGGA
+218 AAEQAVGLVAEAALA
-233 REGGH
+233 RDGGH
-238 WEACASA
+238 WEACAAA
-245 LGRTRALEREHQ
+245 LGRTRALERDHQ
-257 LNLSPELLAR
+257 LNLAPEVLAR
-267 TAELEAWA
+267 MAELEAWA
-275 GELAAAAEA
+275 GELAATAEA
-284 EAALRAAVAGLLDEW
+284 EAALRAAVESLLEEW

-324 RAAPHAE
+324 RATPHAE

-355 YLVLTTSWVVGLLLV
+355 YLLLTSSWVVGLLV
-370 VGAVVAVN
+370 IVGAVVAVN

-397 VELHDHDAALKALE
+397 VELYEHDAALRALD
-411 EFEKAHTGPADL
+411 EFERGGAGAAEQ

-431 PLREALARQAA
+431 PLRETLAAQMA

-450 ARQLAELGRQGVTDG
+450 ARQLAETGRSGVNDD
-465 NVAEVVRRAAAYL
+465 NVAEVARRSAAYL
-478 KSLAEAGSGMRE
+478 RSLGEAGPALRE
-490 RLRAVLP
+490 RLKAVLP
-497 DPEGLAAAGQ
+497 DPEGLAAASQ
-507 NHLGKL
+507 NHLGRL
-513 RQELAT
+513 RQELAA
-519 RTAALNKAV
+519 RTAELNKSV
-528 SDSAAIADPVA
+528 GDVAAIADPVR

-545 RLRMLLKVLAD
+545 RLRRLLKILGEA
-556 VGDKDLDSAAAAA
+556 GDRDLDSAAAAA

-582 AAALRA
+582 AAALRG
-588 LEAAG
+588 LEAAA
-593 DLASYLAALADASA
+593 DLTTYLAALADASA

-622 VFTHAPTLQALPRPV
+622 VFTRAPTLQALPRPV
-637 LAPRVGAMWD
+637 LAPRVAAMWD

-654 QGLFHPAVLTD
+654 QGVFHPAVLTD

-697 PGRTVYV
+697 PGRQVYV
-704 VGEIA
+704 VGEIV
-709 ESKNALTDGVEFTQ
+709 ETKNAFTDGVEFTQ
-723 KAKELSREGVV
+723 KAKELGRDGSV
-734 AEAAWR
+734 AEGAWR

-750 GEELTALAPIPELEF
+750 GEELTSLAPIPELDF
-765 IRQITRFQDTRT
+765 IRQVTRFQDARS

-819 WGLLFSPSAQRDAE
+819 WGLIFSPSAQRDAE

-854 ADVKAELRAFLV
+854 ADVKGELRAFLL
-866 PQGGAGYAEEARF
+866 PQAGAGYAEEARF
-879 WRATFAQLRNRRLVF
+879 WRATFAQLRTRRLVF

-906 REATKGSALYG
+906 REAAKGSALYG

-923 AAVLFRVGDDGLPKR
+923 VAVLFRVGEDGLPKR
-938 VADGAPLSPL
+938 VADAAPLSPL